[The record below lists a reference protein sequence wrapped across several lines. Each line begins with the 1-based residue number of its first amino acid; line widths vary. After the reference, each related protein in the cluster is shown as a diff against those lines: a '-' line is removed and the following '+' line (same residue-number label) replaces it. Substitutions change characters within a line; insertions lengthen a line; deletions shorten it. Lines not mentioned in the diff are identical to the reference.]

1 MNTLHKI
8 GLLTAIISIYS
19 CGNTNKDIAENK
31 SEVVKYC
38 IEESFKETLKIEKTR
53 EEKVRETISLT
64 GSVETNPDKIIHFV
78 SLVGGIISNTY
89 FSLGDSVKKGQVLAE
104 IRSTELS
111 GLDTEL
117 KVLNSQIK
125 VAEIKLKATESM
137 YKDDISSQK
146 ELIEAQANLDILK
159 SEREKI
165 QSNLNIFSASS
176 EKGVFLIKAP
186 SAGIITD
193 TFISAGT
200 QISAGGEPL
209 FTISDLSEV
218 WIMVNVYA
226 TNIKNIHPNMNV
238 NITSL
243 SYPNEVFNGEITS
256 ISQVLDK
263 EAKVLKA
270 RVVLNNENLKFK
282 PGMLVDVKVDR
293 EINLIGVRIPTDAV
307 VFDQN
312 QNFVIVYKD
321 NCNVEIREVEIMT
334 TNSKETFLGSGLS
347 NNEKIISKNQLLVYE
362 QIKNFQN

>member
-1 MNTLHKI
+1 
-8 GLLTAIISIYS
+8 
-19 CGNTNKDIAENK
+19 
-31 SEVVKYC
+31 
-38 IEESFKETLKIEKTR
+38 
-53 EEKVRETISLT
+53 
-64 GSVETNPDKIIHFV
+64 
-78 SLVGGIISNTY
+78 
-89 FSLGDSVKKGQVLAE
+89 
-104 IRSTELS
+104 
-111 GLDTEL
+111 
-117 KVLNSQIK
+117 
-125 VAEIKLKATESM
+125 
-137 YKDDISSQK
+137 
-146 ELIEAQANLDILK
+146 
-159 SEREKI
+159 
-165 QSNLNIFSASS
+165 
-176 EKGVFLIKAP
+176 
-186 SAGIITD
+186 
-193 TFISAGT
+193 
-200 QISAGGEPL
+200 
-209 FTISDLSEV
+209 
-218 WIMVNVYA
+218 
-226 TNIKNIHPNMNV
+226 MNV